1 MLRLIFTLLLCAHL
15 LMPIAANAQSAMR
28 SPLAYSLA
36 EYGLM
41 LGIAIFGG
49 VVSWYRK
56 VRRGEIPS
64 WGLGYLIGE
73 MTLSAFSGLL
83 VFWIC
88 EWRQVPQILTASLAG
103 VAGLSSAKLLTLAEN
118 FAQRMAEKKLGI
130 TAEKGP

>member
-1 MLRLIFTLLLCAHL
+1 MRLLITLVLCLHL
-15 LMPIAANAQSAMR
+15 AVPIAVHAQATMR
-28 SPLAYSLA
+28 TPLAYSLA

-83 VFWIC
+83 VFWLC
-88 EWRQVPQILTASLAG
+88 EWRGVPQILTAALAG

-130 TAEKGP
+130 PVDKA